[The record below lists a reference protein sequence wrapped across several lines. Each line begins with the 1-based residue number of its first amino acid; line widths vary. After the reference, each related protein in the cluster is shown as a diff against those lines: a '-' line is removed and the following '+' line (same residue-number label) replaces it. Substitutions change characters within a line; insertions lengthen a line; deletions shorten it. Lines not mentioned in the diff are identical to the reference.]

1 MKTKKI
7 AGNITGFITV
17 FFWGI
22 TYISTKVLLE
32 VFNPV
37 EILFTRFLMGLIFL
51 VFLYPK
57 PLKIKDKK
65 QEIYFALAGVT
76 GVTLFYLLEN
86 IALTYTMASNVG
98 VISAL
103 APFFTGII
111 GYIFMKN
118 KEKLTKNFFI
128 GFVLALIGVGLIS
141 FNGAT
146 TFKVNPVGDL
156 LAVASVIIWGIYGNL
171 TRKLG
176 SYGYNT
182 IQVTRRTFIYGILFM
197 LPALK
202 FFDFNIQMSDLLQY
216 KYLFNMVFLGLGA
229 SAICFVTWNYTVKVL
244 GAVKASLFIYLIP
257 IITVI
262 TSFIF
267 LNERLTWMSF
277 FGIIFAILGL
287 MISNK
292 KEKL

>member
-7 AGNITGFITV
+7 SGNIAGFTTV

-51 VFLYPK
+51 VLLYPK

-65 QEIYFALAGVT
+65 QEIYFALAGIT

-182 IQVTRRTFIYGILFM
+182 IQVTRRTFIYGIIFM

-202 FFDFNIQMSDLLQY
+202 FFDFNVQISDLLQY

>member
-7 AGNITGFITV
+7 AGNIAGFTTV

-51 VFLYPK
+51 VLLYPK

-65 QEIYFALAGVT
+65 QEIYFALAGIT

-156 LAVASVIIWGIYGNL
+156 LAVSSVIIWGIYGNL

-182 IQVTRRTFIYGILFM
+182 IQVTRRTFIYGIIFM

-202 FFDFNIQMSDLLQY
+202 FFDFNVQISDLLQY

>member
-51 VFLYPK
+51 VLLYPK

-65 QEIYFALAGVT
+65 QEIYFALAGIT

-182 IQVTRRTFIYGILFM
+182 IQVTRRTFIYGIIFM

-202 FFDFNIQMSDLLQY
+202 FFDFNVQISDLLQY

>member
-267 LNERLTWMSF
+267 LNERLTRMSS

>member
-51 VFLYPK
+51 VLLYPK

-65 QEIYFALAGVT
+65 QEIYFALAGIT

-118 KEKLTKNFFI
+118 KEKLTKNFNAI
-128 GFVLALIGVGLIS
+128 IDALEKEKSNNTL
-141 FNGAT
+141 
-146 TFKVNPVGDL
+146 KGDL
-156 LAVASVIIWGIYGNL
+156 VKQA
-171 TRKLG
+171 
-176 SYGYNT
+176 
-182 IQVTRRTFIYGILFM
+182 FM
-197 LPALK
+197 
-202 FFDFNIQMSDLLQY
+202 
-216 KYLFNMVFLGLGA
+216 
-229 SAICFVTWNYTVKVL
+229 T
-244 GAVKASLFIYLIP
+244 
-257 IITVI
+257 
-262 TSFIF
+262 
-267 LNERLTWMSF
+267 
-277 FGIIFAILGL
+277 
-287 MISNK
+287 
-292 KEKL
+292 

>member
-7 AGNITGFITV
+7 AGNIAGFTTV

-51 VFLYPK
+51 VLLYPK

-65 QEIYFALAGVT
+65 QEIYFALAGIT

-182 IQVTRRTFIYGILFM
+182 IQVTRRTFIYGIIFM

-202 FFDFNIQMSDLLQY
+202 FFDFNVQISDLLQY